1 MTLTLARCASEIRQ
15 TLRGAPEGD
24 VLTIV
29 NRAGQWF
36 VDAFSWSWLQR
47 TSSLSTAA
55 GVNYVDL
62 GGLANFRKLFRA
74 SYASGTGYWLEQCD
88 PGYMSALRALT
99 SSGLPTYCSVG
110 FSVSSAGVY
119 TKRLELYP
127 TPSAMVTDALTL
139 YWQAGWQAPQTNAD
153 ESVIAIPDEVE
164 GLYVLVLRAFAR
176 GFEEEHEG
184 SLSVRLD
191 EIVNSNAWLARVS
204 SDSATQTNFGR
215 MRGSAIRPYGGD
227 ETTLWNASGS
237 VPDP

>member
-47 TSSLSTAA
+47 IGSLSTTASQE
-55 GVNYVDL
+55 YVSL
-62 GGLANFRKLFRA
+62 GGLTGFRKLFRA
-74 SYASGTGYWLEQCD
+74 SYDNFWLEQCD
-88 PGYMSALRALT
+88 LGYMSALRA
-99 SSGLPTYCSVG
+99 SG
-110 FSVSSAGVY
+110 SVSSGVPSYCAVGFTLSAAGVY